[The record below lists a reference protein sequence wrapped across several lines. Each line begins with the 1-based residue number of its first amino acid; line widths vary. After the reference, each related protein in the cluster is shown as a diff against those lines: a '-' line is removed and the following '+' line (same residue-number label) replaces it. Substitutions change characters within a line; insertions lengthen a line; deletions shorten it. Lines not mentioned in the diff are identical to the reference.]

1 MNKVICDVCGTK
13 YPESAEQ
20 CPICGCAKPE
30 NARIV
35 SGESIVG
42 ENDSTGS
49 YTHVK
54 GGRFSKS
61 NVRKR
66 NKAAA
71 VVNENNADLD
81 IGDAPKE
88 KENNTG
94 LLIAMIALLLAIV
107 AVMLFIFFKYFAP
120 GGGGDD
126 TKGTTLSVATTTV
139 PTTEDTTVSEFPCTG
154 IDLSA
159 TTIYIDELGDSWL
172 LSAELTPQECTD
184 VLTFSSSDPAV
195 AEVTSEGRVTAVAVG
210 EAVITVTCGDI
221 TETCTVFVSDANAT
235 TEPTAEETT
244 GATTANGADD
254 WKLNREDISFAKQGD
269 SWMLYKG
276 DVDVDDISWS
286 TDDPAIATFEKGVV
300 TAVGPGI
307 TNVHA
312 EYDGTK
318 FSCIIR
324 CKFDVSSEET
334 TESTEGTVAT
344 DATDSSDSQTKYV
357 LRINGTNVDKMPWGA
372 DVTISIKE
380 SFQLTLCTE
389 NGDVLA
395 VTWSASK
402 ENICTIN
409 GNTITGN
416 SKGNTEIVVN
426 YAGEIYSCRVTV
438 K

>member
-42 ENDSTGS
+42 ENDSAGS

-71 VVNENNADLD
+71 ASNEHNADLD
-81 IGDAPKE
+81 TGDAPKE
-88 KENNTG
+88 KENNKG

-120 GGGGDD
+120 TGGGDD
-126 TKGTTLSVATTTV
+126 TKGTTLPVETTTA
-139 PTTEDTTVSEFPCTG
+139 PTTEDTTVLEFPCTG
-154 IDLSA
+154 IELSA

-172 LSAELTPQECTD
+172 LSAELAPQECTD
-184 VLTFSSSDPAV
+184 ILTFSSSDPAV

-221 TETCTVFVSDANAT
+221 TETCTVYVTDANAT

-244 GATTANGADD
+244 EATTANDAAD
-254 WKLNREDISFAKQGD
+254 WKLNREDISFTKAEA

-276 DVDVDDISWS
+276 DVDVDDITWS
-286 TDDPAIATFEKGVV
+286 SDDPAIATFEKGVV
-300 TAVGPGI
+300 TAVGPGT

-312 EYDGTK
+312 EYNGTK

-324 CKFDVSSEET
+324 CRFVASSEDT
-334 TESTEGTVAT
+334 TEPTEGT
-344 DATDSSDSQTKYV
+344 DATDSSNSQSKYI

-372 DVTISIKE
+372 DVTISVKE

-402 ENICTIN
+402 ENVCTIN